1 MFNKRK
7 KKNGAIDEDEVYEDV
22 DDTTDVDS
30 EDDFDDPLFD
40 EDVSED
46 DDTSSKSIKKK
57 YNSISRMFHKHL
69 IYVRIAMLIGLT
81 VILGGSL
88 IGGVVMGLQT
98 QSAKAKQVTPFNT
111 QLQFSKTGAA
121 ITVGQAYRS
130 GETLL
135 IPIYNDGVTPIDTSL
150 KASASG
156 GSFAG
161 VSSGVT
167 LPSYGGNGS
176 GSTSTAF
183 VPLSA
188 KNYRMYVSAL
198 KGSANP
204 ATEAKYVKFG
214 ATGIGALILSNV
226 SSDVTLRT
234 LIENTKVYSVPGASA
249 PGLTV
254 DGHPVDTKRD
264 VVLINSNL
272 SSAKQSGRPFTI
284 NSDAKTLLKV
294 AFGDDYMKLWNS
306 DKNVLTKLEKVDSRK
321 LLELQS
327 NKESL
332 NAGDKAQS
340 DNATSADGQQ
350 NPAENAI
357 MAQQT
362 IVNSDKDSQTELD
375 KSKAALN
382 EYINTVANQMT
393 QSTNAQVVR

>member
-7 KKNGAIDEDEVYEDV
+7 KKNGVSDEDEVYEDV
-22 DDTTDVDS
+22 DDTTEVDS

-40 EDVSED
+40 EDVSD
-46 DDTSSKSIKKK
+46 DDDASSKSIKVK

-69 IYVRIAMLIGLT
+69 IYVRSAMLIVLT
-81 VILGGSL
+81 IVLGGSL
-88 IGGVVMGLQT
+88 AGGVVMGLQT

-111 QLQFSKTGAA
+111 QLQFSKTGAT

-130 GETLL
+130 GQTLL

-176 GSTSTAF
+176 GSSTGF

-272 SSAKQSGRPFTI
+272 SAAKQSGRSFTI
-284 NSDAKTLLKV
+284 NSDAKTLLNV
-294 AFGDDYMKLWNS
+294 AFGDDYMKLWHS

-332 NAGDKAQS
+332 NAGNKAQS
-340 DNATSADGQQ
+340 DNATSTDGQQ
-350 NPAENAI
+350 DPAQNAI

-382 EYINTVANQMT
+382 EYINTVSNQMT